1 MYIFIY
7 KIDNKYEFSL
17 YFICTVHVPNN
28 NSRAWILSLC
38 CFTILIPGRSYKS
51 KGYSSLSH
59 WKFGQLLLGLT
70 PLLKVATQPL
80 WLSFKNLA
88 FPTEYIGGRGETL
101 AAPKN
106 CVICFYV
113 VGDSCYK
120 RFFFWMGDTVSTQFW
135 LFPEIFQFPKVL
147 GMNSYRGQFR

>member
-51 KGYSSLSH
+51 TGYSSLSH

-88 FPTEYIGGRGETL
+88 FPTEYIGGERWNSGSTKKL
-101 AAPKN
+101 
-106 CVICFYV
+106 
-113 VGDSCYK
+113 CYLLLCSWWQLLQT
-120 RFFFWMGDTVSTQFW
+120 FFFLDGRYCLHPILTFSWNFPVS
-135 LFPEIFQFPKVL
+135 
-147 GMNSYRGQFR
+147 